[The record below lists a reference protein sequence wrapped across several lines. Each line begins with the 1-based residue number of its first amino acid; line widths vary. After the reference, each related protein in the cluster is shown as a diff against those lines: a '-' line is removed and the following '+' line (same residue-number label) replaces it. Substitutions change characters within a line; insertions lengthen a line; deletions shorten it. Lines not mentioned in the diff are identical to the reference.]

1 MNPAKLRYSVPVCVS
16 ILALFTSVA
25 AAQPKPITAC
35 GTTISVPGSYVV
47 TQNLSSASTSVPCI
61 KVTAS
66 GVTIDLGGFVL
77 SGIGGSSPGIAAG
90 LGPLSISNGFIRS
103 FFGGISAP
111 VAGVRVRNVTVI
123 GPKGDGALV
132 GDNSEVT
139 DSEFESHSDGDG
151 LIVLKNALVSDCTM
165 VGNFGGLFANGNGTV
180 VTENVASNN
189 GGSLAGNAAG
199 ISTEGN
205 ATITGNA
212 ADSNTNAGFLDGVGG
227 DIFEGDTATGTTE
240 PLNAEGFDTGE
251 QSKSAQILGNNTF
264 IGDSAV
270 GNKFDGFLDAGGSTF
285 VTDTAVGDGG
295 VGFFSPL
302 GAAGTYVDNTADSNN
317 FGFNLLCPSNLV
329 GNTAENN
336 TTTQFAPTNGST
348 GCNVQINLGF

>member
-1 MNPAKLRYSVPVCVS
+1 MNPGKVWHSVPVCVS
-16 ILALFTSVA
+16 TLALFTSVA
-25 AAQPKPITAC
+25 AAQPKPITSC
-35 GTTISVPGSYVV
+35 GTTVSVPGSYLV
-47 TQNLSSASTSVPCI
+47 TQNLTSASTSVPCI

-77 SGIGGSSPGIAAG
+77 TGIGGSSPGIAAG

-111 VAGVRVRNVTVI
+111 VLGVRVRNVTVI

-132 GDNSEVT
+132 GDNAEVT
-139 DSEFESHSDGDG
+139 DSEFQSFSDGDG
-151 LIVLKNALVSDCTM
+151 LNVGKNVLVTGCTM
-165 VGNFGGLFANGNGTV
+165 VGSFAGLFARGTGTV
-180 VTENVASNN
+180 VMENVASNN
-189 GGSLAGNAAG
+189 GSNFGGATAG
-199 ISTEGN
+199 IFTSGN

-212 ADSNTNAGFLDGVGG
+212 AGSNIFAGFLDELGE
-227 DIFEGDTATGTTE
+227 DTFEGDTATGTTGSAS
-240 PLNAEGFDTGE
+240 AEAFDTGE
-251 QSKSAQILGNNTF
+251 QSRSGQILGNNTF
-264 IGDSAV
+264 IGNSAV
-270 GNKFDGFLDAGGSTF
+270 GNKFEGFLDAGGSTF

-302 GAAGTYVDNTADSNN
+302 GEAGTYVDNTADSNN